1 MFTLTS
7 RQSEP
12 QIFCSN
18 KFRVV
23 FEHFAANTVQS
34 EDCVLARCLSRL
46 FGNKVLKHFCTLLFV
61 LCQEDQVLRHLN
73 ANRSISVCESK
84 VLFHF
89 VTYSILFSWCSHFSN
104 CINECSVTTHQNI
117 FEVSWKKTTLVLRD
131 KEQIGSCDSL
141 IIVFGVDLVFES
153 QISLISNCQI
163 VWLDNFDD
171 QSSTTFSPS
180 QEQNQHHRAC
190 NQRHSSDND
199 SCHESCNIDCSTAV
213 RCPKILI
220 AACCLSCARVWLC
233 TPTTKIL
240 CDALSARGELR
251 AVYLT
256 SFIRTMEE

>member
-1 MFTLTS
+1 M
-7 RQSEP
+7 RKQST
-12 QIFCSN
+12 ISFCYLQHL
-18 KFRVV
+18 VQL
-23 FEHFAANTVQS
+23 VQS
-34 EDCVLARCLSRL
+34 LQQLHQRMFGHDSSKHLRGVL
-46 FGNKVLKHFCTLLFV
+46 
-61 LCQEDQVLRHLN
+61 
-73 ANRSISVCESK
+73 
-84 VLFHF
+84 
-89 VTYSILFSWCSHFSN
+89 
-104 CINECSVTTHQNI
+104 
-117 FEVSWKKTTLVLRD
+117 KKTTLVLRD